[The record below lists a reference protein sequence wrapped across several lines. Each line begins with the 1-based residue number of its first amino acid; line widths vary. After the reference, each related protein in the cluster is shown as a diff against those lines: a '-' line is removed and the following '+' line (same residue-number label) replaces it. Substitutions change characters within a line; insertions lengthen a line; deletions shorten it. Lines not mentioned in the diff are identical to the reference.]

1 MHIFIPCKTY
11 KTLAGL
17 EIICHLANQGGN
29 AKKTGDTQKRRSA
42 LKLKPICPRLTF
54 RRKESRKVHHATL
67 SFRQNSIRFWWL
79 VNCKKRKKSN
89 KCSLETKNLN
99 PCSQHTE
106 LPHIHVCLYNTTCC
120 YRQWPYCCW
129 HLEVKWGI
137 LVWEVK
143 AVLHFFT
150 FF

>member
-29 AKKTGDTQKRRSA
+29 AKHWGHT
-42 LKLKPICPRLTF
+42 KPNCIEIETHLPKIDF
-54 RRKESRKVHHATL
+54 SKESRKVHTML

-99 PCSQHTE
+99 PCSQHTG
-106 LPHIHVCLYNTTCC
+106 LPNTYVSTIPHVATVGTVGTW
-120 YRQWPYCCW
+120 R
-129 HLEVKWGI
+129 
-137 LVWEVK
+137 
-143 AVLHFFT
+143 
-150 FF
+150 